1 MDPQRP
7 WRHLWT
13 TPKDVLQSNI
23 FGSFQKKMSF
33 VIFNRTLASTIVIP
47 YLEKIEFAT
56 KIGLILFA
64 ASSVQHF
71 VTKNHWSDVA
81 NCNFTNAFLCNALY
95 FLKLINDDIWKQSG
109 LKMIWIASK
118 NCERNQN
125 FRPGI
130 SNRHLADRMRPDNLG
145 CSALHDV

>member
-1 MDPQRP
+1 MSLQNT
-7 WRHLWT
+7 WLGGGST
-13 TPKDVLQSNI
+13 KAVTSFIYTPKDVLQCNI

-33 VIFNRTLASTIVIP
+33 LIFNRTLASTIVIP

-81 NCNFTNAFLCNALY
+81 NCYFTNAFYEKCCIFWSWKTMIYGNKVLWKRSELY
-95 FLKLINDDIWKQSG
+95 QKIVNVNIILG
-109 LKMIWIASK
+109 LGS
-118 NCERNQN
+118 QT
-125 FRPGI
+125 GI
-130 SNRHLADRMRPDNLG
+130 
-145 CSALHDV
+145 